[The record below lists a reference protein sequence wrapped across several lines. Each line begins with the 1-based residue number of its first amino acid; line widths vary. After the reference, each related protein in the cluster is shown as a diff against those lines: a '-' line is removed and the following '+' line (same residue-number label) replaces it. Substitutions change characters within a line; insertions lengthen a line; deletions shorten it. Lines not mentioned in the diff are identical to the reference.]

1 MTNKKSKPE
10 IIDGHL
16 APNVVPFEKPKKKSR
31 KTSSTSNGFTTK
43 PNFSVRG
50 WMNLTVTQRVKPVPA
65 PS

>member
-16 APNVVPFEKPKKKSR
+16 APMWYRLKSRRKKSR

-50 WMNLTVTQRVKPVPA
+50 WMNLTGNAVR
-65 PS
+65 